1 LLSFEKQ
8 IKRARIVLE
17 SKGNAPSAF
26 LNSKIHE
33 SWNRCLDFGLDPTG
47 QPDQK
52 IISRSEL
59 EKIKDKNNV
68 ISRLAHA
75 EIKNLYMQ
83 ISGSNFA
90 ILFANQEGIV
100 LESVCDK
107 SFSNVADTSYL
118 TPGFVWKE
126 SVNGTN
132 ALGCALNSRHPVTV
146 HAGEHFFRTF
156 GELTCVAA
164 PVFDPDGNLVG
175 AMDASSNCHQRQH
188 HTHAH
193 IKMSCITIENGLF
206 KNMLS
211 NKIVLEMHNRP
222 EFLGTLQVGLMA
234 FDEQGF
240 LLNGNRVVR
249 YLFQDAFI
257 KPGMHFDGIFKCR
270 FDEFLD
276 SCKRNHLVHLQD
288 IHESSF
294 AVRTFVPD
302 SIFGTPIFLSQQ
314 LSLQDKKIHTTPRMV
329 YSDPDMKS
337 VVNDV
342 EKAIHFRAPIHI
354 YGETGTGKEILS
366 RHIHTISKVR
376 GKFVAVSCANLT
388 ESLAESELF
397 GYQNG
402 AFTGAEK
409 GGSPGLILQADGGTL
424 FLDEIGDMPLS
435 LQATL
440 LRFLDD
446 WHVRPVGGTIEQK
459 VDINLITATNR
470 NLKIAVDEKKFREDL
485 WFRINTMEVHIPP
498 LRERRD
504 FSEIVESI
512 LKKFEPLLKLEKE
525 AIEELQGEAWP
536 GNIRQLKSFLLRL
549 HIKSTDRLVTGKQ
562 MKEWLGNANKIP
574 GGKPPP
580 NGFREHQQDII
591 QQTYEQLGG
600 NVSAVARKLRISRNT
615 VYKNLKIK
623 MDNCFFCQKKHKKT
637 ITAEM
642 CTKPGTDTTCTCAR
656 SF

>member
-1 LLSFEKQ
+1 MLSFEKQ

-26 LNSKIHE
+26 LNPEIHE
-33 SWNRCLDFGLDPTG
+33 SWNRCLAFGLDPTG

-52 IISRSEL
+52 IIAQNEL
-59 EKIKDKNNV
+59 EKIKAKNDV
-68 ISRLAHA
+68 ISRLAHV
-75 EIKNLYMQ
+75 ELKNLYMQ

-90 ILFANQEGIV
+90 ILFANQDGIV
-100 LESVCDK
+100 LESICDE
-107 SFSNVADTSYL
+107 SFRTVADTSYL
-118 TPGFVWKE
+118 TPGVAWEE

-156 GELTCVAA
+156 SNLTCVAA

-188 HTHAH
+188 HTHAL

-206 KNMLS
+206 KNMMS

-222 EFLGTLQVGLMA
+222 EFLGTLHVGLMA
-234 FDEQGF
+234 FDENGF
-240 LLNGNRVVR
+240 LLNGNRIVR
-249 YLFQDAFI
+249 YLFQNAFI

-276 SCKRNHLVHLQD
+276 SCNRNHLIHLQD
-288 IHESSF
+288 IHGSYF

-302 SIFGTPIFLSQQ
+302 SISCAPIILRPQIR
-314 LSLQDKKIHTTPRMV
+314 LDAKKISATPRMV
-329 YSDPDMKS
+329 HSDPGMKS

-342 EKAIHFRAPIHI
+342 ERALHLRAPIHI

-366 RHIHTISKVR
+366 RHIHAVSGVR
-376 GKFVAVSCANLT
+376 GKFVAVNCANLT

-402 AFTGAEK
+402 AFTGAER
-409 GGSPGLILQADGGTL
+409 GGSPGLILQANEGTL

-435 LQATL
+435 LQAKL

-446 WHVRPVGGTIEQK
+446 WHVRPVGGTTEQK

-470 NLKIAVDEKKFREDL
+470 NLKIAVDEKRFREDF
-485 WFRINTMEVHIPP
+485 WYRINTMEVHIPP
-498 LRERRD
+498 LRERSD
-504 FSEIVESI
+504 FSEIAESI
-512 LKKFEPLLKLEKE
+512 LKNFEPPLKLEKE
-525 AIEELQGEAWP
+525 AIEVLRGETWP
-536 GNIRQLKSFLLRL
+536 GNIRQLKNFLVRL
-549 HIKSTDRLVTGKQ
+549 HIKSTDRLVTGNQ
-562 MKEWLGNANKIP
+562 VQALLGNTHKIS
-574 GGKPPP
+574 GKETSP
-580 NGFREHQQDII
+580 NRFREHQLDIV
-591 QQTYEQLGG
+591 QKTYEQLGG
-600 NVSAVARKLRISRNT
+600 NISAVARKLGISRNT
-615 VYKNLKIK
+615 VYKNLSLLGVHI
-623 MDNCFFCQKKHKKT
+623 
-637 ITAEM
+637 
-642 CTKPGTDTTCTCAR
+642 R
-656 SF
+656 